1 MTDSAKPRPPRVYQ
15 HVAKHDWGYAIL
27 LEEQPEKR
35 TFRFEDGKERSF
47 PPRFFDKMVPAELPP
62 EEAGAVAERATRG
75 LSTSAKGGARKR
87 REPKAKVPKKPTIT
101 FEEQLARF
109 RTAHALGFDDVTY
122 PTGAK
127 NRAIRRARREL
138 TPEAFGKKVEDADF
152 VAAHAAALA
161 LVDSFR
167 SSVPKSDRE
176 RLRDLPD
183 AQKPAFAKAL
193 AALLFA
199 EDPYPARF
207 DGFVR
212 ALDAAGIVS
221 WPLATIFAALKEPE
235 HHVLVR
241 GSLMR
246 KQALVVDVSPGP
258 INPPRGATYER
269 LRDAAEKVRKR
280 LLDQGETPKDFFD
293 VVAFAKKTL

>member
-1 MTDSAKPRPPRVYQ
+1 MTDSAKPRPPRVYR
-15 HVAKHDWGYAIL
+15 HVAKHEWGYAIL

-35 TFRFEDGKERSF
+35 TFRFEDGTERSF

-62 EEAGAVAERATRG
+62 EEAGSVADRATRG
-75 LSTSAKGGARKR
+75 LPSSAKAARKR
-87 REPKAKVPKKPTIT
+87 KEPKAKVPKKPSIT
-101 FEEQLARF
+101 FEEQLAKF
-109 RTAHALGFDDVTY
+109 RSHHGLGFDDVTY

-199 EDPYPARF
+199 EGPYPTRF
-207 DGFVR
+207 DAFVR
-212 ALDAAGIVS
+212 ALHAAGIVS
-221 WPLATIFAALKEPE
+221 WPLATIFSALKEPGY
-235 HHVLVR
+235 HVLVR

-246 KQALVVDVSPGP
+246 KQALVVDVTPGP
-258 INPPRGATYER
+258 INPPRGTTYER
-269 LRDAAEKVRKR
+269 LRDAAEKVQKR
-280 LLDQGETPKDFFD
+280 LLDQGETPKDLFD